1 MGLHANPQVNLIRCR
16 IKAMLNMQ
24 AHAGDFGQ
32 NKLKKTT
39 KKQKRTCTPKNVAK
53 TSKEREKVAKWKKGL
68 HFYPEMR

>member
-32 NKLKKTT
+32 NKLKKNNEETEAHMYS
-39 KKQKRTCTPKNVAK
+39 KKCCQNIQRKRKS
-53 TSKEREKVAKWKKGL
+53 SKMEKGTAFL
-68 HFYPEMR
+68 S